1 MRMTAS
7 TYVFCFNVGGN
18 TPTVPRHLTWRQI
31 KKAGFAR
38 PHRTVREDRAFFNLH
53 LTERSVN
60 SRLW

>member
-7 TYVFCFNVGGN
+7 TYVYCFNVGVN

-31 KKAGFAR
+31 KKAGFAQ
-38 PHRTVREDRAFFNLH
+38 PHRTVRENRKFFYLY

-60 SRLW
+60 NRLW